1 MTNKAQYKQFCEQHH
16 LPIFYQP
23 WWLDIVSS
31 SWDTVIY
38 KKSTT
43 VFGVFPFELKRK
55 FGLTYLLPPTLT
67 PQLGPWVIYPEG
79 QKINTKLG
87 FEKEVVQGLI
97 RDLPKHHLS
106 IIKLHPSFTNTQPL
120 QWEKYS
126 SSVKYTFLLRAIKNN
141 ESSIY
146 EQLSS
151 NTRKNIKKA
160 SRNIE
165 VSSSDHVETLIE
177 LSNQTFSRQG
187 LKNPYSSKVIKELF
201 HKIKEKNQGDIMLAT
216 DENGNNHAALLL
228 VWDKHSAY
236 YLIGGSDSTYRNS
249 EAMSLLMWK
258 AIEKASLMVD
268 NFDFEGTML
277 ESVERFIRGFGGE
290 QTPYYQLV
298 KSNPNWLKSL
308 FGIKLDLS

>member
-1 MTNKAQYKQFCEQHH
+1 M
-16 LPIFYQP
+16 
-23 WWLDIVSS
+23 
-31 SWDTVIY
+31 
-38 KKSTT
+38 
-43 VFGVFPFELKRK
+43 
-55 FGLTYLLPPTLT
+55 PPTLT

-87 FEKEVVQGLI
+87 FEKEVMQGLI

-160 SRNIE
+160 SKNIE
-165 VSSSDHVETLIE
+165 VSSTEQVETLIE

-187 LKNPYSSKVIKELF
+187 LKSIFSEL
-201 HKIKEKNQGDIMLAT
+201 
-216 DENGNNHAALLL
+216 
-228 VWDKHSAY
+228 
-236 YLIGGSDSTYRNS
+236 
-249 EAMSLLMWK
+249 
-258 AIEKASLMVD
+258 
-268 NFDFEGTML
+268 
-277 ESVERFIRGFGGE
+277 
-290 QTPYYQLV
+290 
-298 KSNPNWLKSL
+298 
-308 FGIKLDLS
+308 